1 MFVQEEERKV
11 AVQLAAKQIMP
22 IKQTVIK
29 HKARVITGA
38 EKKFSAYHALTK
50 VRVYSIYTVFFV
62 SSVCLKKILISV
74 FSPRHVLMP
83 SLLESA
89 PRGRKKPRKMLRT
102 LPRRRSKELMSV
114 SVQNKAWNKFFCSLF
129 VRKKSTFHQS

>member
-38 EKKFSAYHALTK
+38 EKKFSAYMALTK
-50 VRVYSIYTVFFV
+50 VSVDSICVAVLGYWIC
-62 SSVCLKKILISV
+62 SKKKLMSV
-74 FSPRHVLMP
+74 FYPRHVLMP

-114 SVQNKAWNKFFCSLF
+114 SVQKKAWNKFFCSLF
-129 VRKKSTFHQS
+129 VRKIDFS